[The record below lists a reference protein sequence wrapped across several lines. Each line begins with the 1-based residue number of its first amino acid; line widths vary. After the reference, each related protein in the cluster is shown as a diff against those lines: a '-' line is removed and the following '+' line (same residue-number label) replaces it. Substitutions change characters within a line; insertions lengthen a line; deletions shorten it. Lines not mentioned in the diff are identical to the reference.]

1 MAKPAITSHLPLGSS
16 AQLDLRH
23 FRYFIAVAEEL
34 HFGRAARRL
43 HIAQPPLSQQ
53 IKWLEEELG
62 VRLLDR
68 NTHYVRLTEAGAVF
82 LKEARRVAANAE
94 RAVRLTRQVGEG
106 TAGRLVVGFVS
117 QFDGGIVSM
126 VNNALDRHYPDLDL
140 QFTPM
145 DAIELVDAV
154 RTARVRAGICGV
166 PIDEEDFTI
175 ERLARAPLVVA
186 MPEGH
191 PLGEQESIRLAD
203 LANQPMVSF
212 PSSANPWIHE
222 LLWQHFA
229 AAHVEPR
236 VVQESSSPFSIE
248 GFVAAGTGVSIL
260 PAWGCSPRRGG
271 MYRPLAESE
280 LPIDVALFYLRGND
294 SPVLRRLREQLSVAI
309 GECTLRSGA

>member
-1 MAKPAITSHLPLGSS
+1 MGKQATISHLPLGSS

-43 HIAQPPLSQQ
+43 HMAQPPLSQQ

-126 VNNALDRHYPDLDL
+126 VKSALEREYPELEL

-145 DAIELVDAV
+145 DTLELVEAV

-166 PIDEEDFTI
+166 PMDEEDFTI

-191 PLGEQESIRLAD
+191 ALGEREAIRLSD
-203 LANQPMVSF
+203 LGSVPLVLF
-212 PSSANPWIHE
+212 PRTANPWIYGMLRE
-222 LLWQHFA
+222 RFA
-229 AAHVEPR
+229 AAGVVPR
-236 VVQESSSPFSIE
+236 VVQESLSPFSIE
-248 GFVAAGTGVSIL
+248 GFVAAGTGLSIL
-260 PAWGCSPRRGG
+260 PAWVCSHRRGV
-271 MYRPLAESE
+271 MYRPLKESE
-280 LPIDVALFYLRGND
+280 LPVEVALFYLRGND
-294 SPVLRRLREQLSVAI
+294 SPVLRRLREQLMAAI
-309 GECTLRSGA
+309 SECTVRG

>member
-1 MAKPAITSHLPLGSS
+1 MGKQATISHLPLGSS

-43 HIAQPPLSQQ
+43 HMAQPPLSQQ

-62 VRLLDR
+62 VRLLER
-68 NTHYVRLTEAGAVF
+68 STHYVRLTEAGAVF

-126 VNNALDRHYPDLDL
+126 VKSALEGEYPELEL

-145 DAIELVDAV
+145 DTIELVEAV

-166 PIDEEDFTI
+166 PMEEEDFTI

-191 PLGEQESIRLAD
+191 ALGEREAIRLAD
-203 LANQPMVSF
+203 LGSVPLVLF
-212 PSSANPWIHE
+212 PRTANPWIYGMLQE
-222 LLWQHFA
+222 RFA
-229 AAHVEPR
+229 AAGVVPR
-236 VVQESSSPFSIE
+236 VVQESLSPFSIE
-248 GFVAAGTGVSIL
+248 GFVAAGTGLSIL
-260 PAWGCSPRRGG
+260 PAWVCSHRRGV
-271 MYRPLAESE
+271 MYRPLKESE
-280 LPIDVALFYLRGND
+280 LPVEVALFYLRGND
-294 SPVLRRLREQLSVAI
+294 SPVLRRLREQLMAAI
-309 GECTLRSGA
+309 SECTVRG

>member
-1 MAKPAITSHLPLGSS
+1 MGKQATISHLPLGSS

-43 HIAQPPLSQQ
+43 HMAQPPLSQQ

-62 VRLLDR
+62 VRLLER

-126 VNNALDRHYPDLDL
+126 VKSALEGEYPELEL

-145 DAIELVDAV
+145 DTIELVEAV

-166 PIDEEDFTI
+166 PMEEEDFTI

-191 PLGEQESIRLAD
+191 ALGEREAIRLSD
-203 LANQPMVSF
+203 LGSVPLVLF
-212 PSSANPWIHE
+212 PRTANPWIYGMLQE
-222 LLWQHFA
+222 RFA
-229 AAHVEPR
+229 AAGVVPR
-236 VVQESSSPFSIE
+236 VVQESLSPFSIE
-248 GFVAAGTGVSIL
+248 GFVAAATGL
-260 PAWGCSPRRGG
+260 PYSPLFRSWGRRGV
-271 MYRPLAESE
+271 MYRPLKESE
-280 LPIDVALFYLRGND
+280 LPVEVALFYLRGND
-294 SPVLRRLREQLSVAI
+294 SPVLRRLREQLMAAI
-309 GECTLRSGA
+309 SECTVRG

>member
-1 MAKPAITSHLPLGSS
+1 MGKHATISHLPLGSS

-43 HIAQPPLSQQ
+43 HMAQPPLSQQ

-62 VRLLDR
+62 VRLLER

-126 VNNALDRHYPDLDL
+126 VKSALERDYPELEL
-140 QFTPM
+140 QFMPM
-145 DAIELVDAV
+145 DTIELVDAV
-154 RTARVRAGICGV
+154 RTARVRAGICGW
-166 PIDEEDFTI
+166 PMDEEDFTI

-191 PLGEQESIRLAD
+191 PLGERKTIRLAE
-203 LANQPMVSF
+203 LGNF
-212 PSSANPWIHE
+212 PLVLFPRTANPWIHGM
-222 LLWQHFA
+222 LQRQFA
-229 AAHVEPR
+229 AAGVNPR
-236 VVQESSSPFSIE
+236 VVQESLSPFSME
-248 GFVAAGTGVSIL
+248 GFVAAGAGLSIL
-260 PAWGCSPRRGG
+260 PAWVCSHRRGV
-271 MYRPLAESE
+271 MYRPLEEGE
-280 LPIDVALFYLRGND
+280 LPVEVALFYLRGND
-294 SPVLRRLREQLSVAI
+294 SPVLRRLREQLLAAI
-309 GECTLRSGA
+309 SECTLQG

>member
-1 MAKPAITSHLPLGSS
+1 MGKQATISHLPLGSS

-43 HIAQPPLSQQ
+43 HMAQPPLSQQ

-106 TAGRLVVGFVS
+106 TAGRMVVGFVS

-126 VNNALDRHYPDLDL
+126 VKSALEREYPELEL

-145 DAIELVDAV
+145 DTLELVEAV

-166 PIDEEDFTI
+166 PMDEEDFTI

-191 PLGEQESIRLAD
+191 ALGEREAIRLSD
-203 LANQPMVSF
+203 LGSVPLVLF
-212 PSSANPWIHE
+212 PRTANPWIYGMLRE
-222 LLWQHFA
+222 RFA
-229 AAHVEPR
+229 AAGVVPR
-236 VVQESSSPFSIE
+236 VVQESLSPFSIE
-248 GFVAAGTGVSIL
+248 GFVAAGTGLSIL
-260 PAWGCSPRRGG
+260 PAWVCSHRRGV
-271 MYRPLAESE
+271 MYRPLKESE
-280 LPIDVALFYLRGND
+280 LPVEVALFYLRGND
-294 SPVLRRLREQLSVAI
+294 SPVLRRLREQLMAAI
-309 GECTLRSGA
+309 SECTVRG

>member
-1 MAKPAITSHLPLGSS
+1 MGKQATISHLPLGSS

-43 HIAQPPLSQQ
+43 HMAQPPLSQQ

-62 VRLLDR
+62 VRLLER

-126 VNNALDRHYPDLDL
+126 VKSALEGEYPELEL

-145 DAIELVDAV
+145 DTIELVEAV

-166 PIDEEDFTI
+166 PMEEEDFTI

-191 PLGEQESIRLAD
+191 ALGEREAIRLSD
-203 LANQPMVSF
+203 LGSVPLVLF
-212 PSSANPWIHE
+212 PRTANPWIYGMLQE
-222 LLWQHFA
+222 RFA
-229 AAHVEPR
+229 AAGVVPR
-236 VVQESSSPFSIE
+236 VVQESLSPFSIE
-248 GFVAAGTGVSIL
+248 GFVAAGTGLSIL
-260 PAWGCSPRRGG
+260 PAWVCSHRRGV
-271 MYRPLAESE
+271 MYRPLKESE
-280 LPIDVALFYLRGND
+280 LPVEVALFYLRGND
-294 SPVLRRLREQLSVAI
+294 SPVLRRLREQLMAAI
-309 GECTLRSGA
+309 SECTVRG